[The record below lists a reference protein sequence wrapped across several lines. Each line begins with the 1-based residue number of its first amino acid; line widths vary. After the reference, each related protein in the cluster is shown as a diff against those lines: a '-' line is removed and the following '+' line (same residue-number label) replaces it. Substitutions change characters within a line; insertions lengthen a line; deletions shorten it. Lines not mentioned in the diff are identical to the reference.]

1 MTERLDEIQ
10 ARVRDSSSGPWDV
23 SGQSVLSQVVRSIPV
38 AQNVFSPWD
47 ADFIAHSREDVP
59 YLLAEVTRL
68 RAIIEEAKGLLTP
81 TAFEL
86 DNGYTSKKALFAGQI
101 LDILAKATPEGGT
114 K

>member
-1 MTERLDEIQ
+1 MTDRLDEIQ

-38 AQNVFSPWD
+38 AQNVVSPWD

-59 YLLAEVTRL
+59 FLLAEVTRL
-68 RAIIEEAKGLLTP
+68 TAIIEEAGVWLSNEERCTDYDRWCD
-81 TAFEL
+81 A
-86 DNGYTSKKALFAGQI
+86 DALRT
-101 LDILAKATPEGGT
+101 ILAKATPEGGT